1 MIQSRCRLV
10 EQPSAVGRHV
20 GRVSSYTVSDASIA
34 YRVRERNMIFSLS
47 AQNVFD
53 NLHREFIGAPQL
65 GRLVY
70 LQTQY
75 TF

>member
-1 MIQSRCRLV
+1 
-10 EQPSAVGRHV
+10 
-20 GRVSSYTVSDASIA
+20 
-34 YRVRERNMIFSLS
+34 MIFSLS